1 MHDRFLLLKRRRDLT
16 PQEQWVLESWTLWF
30 PTLARAYEAKE
41 NFYSLWDLADRQA
54 AKERME
60 SGLAS
65 CHATSNW
72 LSVS

>member
-41 NFYSLWDLADRQA
+41 DFYSL
-54 AKERME
+54 
-60 SGLAS
+60 
-65 CHATSNW
+65 
-72 LSVS
+72 